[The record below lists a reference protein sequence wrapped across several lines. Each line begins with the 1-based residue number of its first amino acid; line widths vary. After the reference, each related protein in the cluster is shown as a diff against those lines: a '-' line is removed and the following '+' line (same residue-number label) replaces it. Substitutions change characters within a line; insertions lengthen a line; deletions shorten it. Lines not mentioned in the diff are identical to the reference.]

1 MFYKNW
7 GIQTETMD
15 PLQRRALLF
24 LLGCIPTRAAFTYAA
39 AKSQT
44 SSLPLFGA
52 LAALP
57 AVGFLVIYFTGLR
70 KTGAETGG
78 APIWWNNLR
87 PLHALLWAAF
97 AVFAI
102 AGKPWAWMVLAADTL
117 FGTMAF
123 LTGSPASPFN
133 WLGKK

>member
-1 MFYKNW
+1 MN
-7 GIQTETMD
+7 

-44 SSLPLFGA
+44 STLPLLGA

-57 AVGFLVIYFTGLR
+57 AIGFLVIYFTGAR

-78 APIWWNNLR
+78 APIWWNALR
-87 PLHALLWAAF
+87 PIHAFLWAAF
-97 AVFAI
+97 AFLAFF
-102 AGKPWAWMVLAADTL
+102 GKSWAWIILAADTL
-117 FGTMAF
+117 FGTLAF
-123 LTGSPASPFN
+123 LTWSPASPLN